1 MCGVK
6 SERASVVQCVALLF
20 IDMRVV
26 VAMPICE
33 KSAVSAY
40 ELEKSTSVANGIAF
54 DCVI

>member
-1 MCGVK
+1 MK